1 MSENFF
7 PHTVLKVRHK
17 LELKIRA
24 LENEWAIFYDM
35 LRGKERLWLGQAYL
49 EDVAEDNVWN
59 SYNHKEA
66 GQFRHCSFPYYD
78 QLTSIYAKDGATRKD
93 VQIAVDII
101 EDIDVEDITPAKNPK
116 KGSNDHGCKVDVSLD
131 EMDVLAT
138 QLHPSKPN

>member
-1 MSENFF
+1 MSEKVL
-7 PHTVLKVRHK
+7 PHTMLKVRHK

-35 LRGKERLWLGQAYL
+35 LRGKE
-49 EDVAEDNVWN
+49 N
-59 SYNHKEA
+59 SD
-66 GQFRHCSFPYYD
+66 FDR
-78 QLTSIYAKDGATRKD
+78 ATRKD
-93 VQIAVDII
+93 AQTAVDII
-101 EDIDVEDITPAKNPK
+101 EEIDVEDIAPAKNPE